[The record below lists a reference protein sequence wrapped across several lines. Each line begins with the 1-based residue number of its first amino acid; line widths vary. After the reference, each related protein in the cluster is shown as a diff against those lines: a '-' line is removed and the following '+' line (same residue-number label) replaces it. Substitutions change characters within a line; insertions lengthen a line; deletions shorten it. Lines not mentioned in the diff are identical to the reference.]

1 MGIGRSAAK
10 VGLTEPV
17 ANVRLRDPFTK
28 AKRNVEIKDESLRE
42 SLELLR
48 SILPQKARRTALE
61 ESAQE
66 IARIVSA
73 DVVQDALRKSGKTL
87 REVQEATGLEPS
99 MISRIATGHHKNGPH
114 LWSLIA
120 IARALNQKLTIT
132 ID

>member
-1 MGIGRSAAK
+1 MMRFMGIGGSVAK
-10 VGLTEPV
+10 VEE
-17 ANVRLRDPFTK
+17 K
-28 AKRNVEIKDESLRE
+28 VEKKDESLQE

-48 SILPQKARRTALE
+48 SSLPQKARRTALE

-87 REVQEATGLEPS
+87 RQIQEVTGLEPS

-114 LWSLIA
+114 LWSLVA
-120 IARALNQKLTIT
+120 IARALNRKLTIT